1 MIKTGCSFLSV
12 SESNIPAIDLYCQG
26 EVRLLKKTHADSQVH
41 FFFNALDRDKVV
53 LDFSKPNITVLSCHI
68 YNIVIEFF

>member
-1 MIKTGCSFLSV
+1 MIKTDCSFLSV
-12 SESNIPAIDLYCQG
+12 SESNIPAIDLYCPG
-26 EVRLLKKTHADSQVH
+26 EGRFLSIFYFLC
-41 FFFNALDRDKVV
+41 FFNALDRDKVV